1 MYASHHPHPTI
12 VSQYGSHRGGV
23 HAVRFRPQMKHLVS
37 GGSDCAVYLWSLHC
51 RPNLRHPVVRPY
63 RFLGHTGPVY
73 SVAVSPN
80 DNLVASGSQDRSI
93 RLWLP
98 TVEGKSTAIK
108 GHTGPVRTVNFN
120 HDGRFL
126 ISGSD
131 DKTIKLWKVNNQKFV
146 FALSGHMNWVRS
158 AEFNAD
164 ARLILSGSDDKSIR
178 LWDVEKHECIQQF
191 QDVLGMVNSLR
202 FHPDNSCVASGN
214 SDHCIQIWDIRSK
227 NLIQHYAANTGA
239 VNSVCF
245 HPSGNYLL
253 SSCDDAT
260 LKIWDLREGQIVFTL
275 QGHDGATQSAEFSAS
290 GEYFA
295 SGSSDEHVLLWRT
308 NIDFAGCTPD
318 KELVADEEVAHILC
332 SACKCV
338 CTHSSNEPAI
348 HCPKRVKS
356 FQTVAGKGASA
367 CKSSSLPPSKGAD
380 IPVDHPGELSEEIT
394 SKAKVHPINRR
405 RSNTNNGK
413 EGSLTARLKTSPVSS
428 IPDVK
433 SFESTLENICHQLSV
448 LTRTVALFEERL
460 SHSEKKLT
468 RLEGIASQVTT
479 DEESEEYRD

>member
-1 MYASHHPHPTI
+1 MSHQPHPTI
-12 VSQYGSHRGGV
+12 VSQYRSHRGGV

-63 RFLGHTGPVY
+63 RFLGHNGSVY
-73 SVAVSPN
+73 SVAVSPC
-80 DNLVASGSQDRSI
+80 DKLVASGSQDRSI

-98 TVEGKSTAIK
+98 TVEGKSSVIK
-108 GHTGPVRTVNFN
+108 GHTGPVRSVNFN

-126 ISGSD
+126 LSGSD
-131 DKTIKLWKVNNQKFV
+131 DKTIKLWKVSNQKFV
-146 FALSGHMNWVRS
+146 CALSGHINWVRS
-158 AEFNAD
+158 AEFNPD
-164 ARLILSGSDDKSIR
+164 GRLILSGSDDKSIR
-178 LWDVEKHECIQQF
+178 LWDVEKHECVQQF
-191 QDVLGMVNSLR
+191 QDVLGMVNSVR
-202 FHPDNSCVASGN
+202 FHPDNSCIASGN
-214 SDHCIQIWDIRSK
+214 SDHCIQMWDIRSK

-275 QGHDGATQSAEFSAS
+275 QGHDGSTQAAEFSPS

-308 NIDFAGCTPD
+308 NIDFTGYQSDRGQIA
-318 KELVADEEVAHILC
+318 EEERILC

-338 CTHSSNEPAI
+338 CTDSSNEAAGI
-348 HCPKRVKS
+348 HCPKRMKT
-356 FQTVAGKGASA
+356 FQTLELKGSA
-367 CKSSSLPPSKGAD
+367 CDKSAMSPPSIKD
-380 IPVDHPGELSEEIT
+380 TYVRGELCDAHQRSEET
-394 SKAKVHPINRR
+394 ASKAKTHSSSNRQR
-405 RSNTNNGK
+405 FHTNECKDG
-413 EGSLTARLKTSPVSS
+413 GLTTRAKTSPTVD
-428 IPDVK
+428 IK
-433 SFESTLENICHQLSV
+433 SFESTLENICHQLGV

-468 RLEGIASQVTT
+468 RLERISSQDTP
-479 DEESEEYRD
+479 DELVRR